1 MLKYQHINGSNDGP
15 VVQSVRSL
23 AGADAGL
30 ALPYRSQAA
39 PVLPTAERMA
49 ALPAGLCRS
58 VALRGCMTRS
68 VVSVADPQPHA
79 ALGLPAYV
87 QFTSPIRRYSDL
99 LAHFQ
104 VCSSPGRPSQKK
116 KCIPV
121 CAHTLGVNLTSMRGC
136 GTYRQALSSAIPGTT
151 ANLAATIVTQ
161 GSGLDHGLI

>member
-1 MLKYQHINGSNDGP
+1 MPQLAL
-15 VVQSVRSL
+15 VRL
-23 AGADAGL
+23 VTGADAGL
-30 ALPYRSQAA
+30 PLPYRSQAA

-68 VVSVADPQPHA
+68 VVGVAEPQPHA

-104 VCSSPGRPSQKK
+104 VKPQSRPDVAASQ
-116 KCIPV
+116 
-121 CAHTLGVNLTSMRGC
+121 T
-136 GTYRQALSSAIPGTT
+136 
-151 ANLAATIVTQ
+151 
-161 GSGLDHGLI
+161 

>member
-1 MLKYQHINGSNDGP
+1 MAQNEVPDMQH
-15 VVQSVRSL
+15 VRSL
-23 AGADAGL
+23 TGADAGL

-104 VCSSPGRPSQKK
+104 VQSSPCQPAQAT
-116 KCIPV
+116 KCIPA
-121 CAHTLGVNLTSMRGC
+121 CAETLGGNLMVASREVRRMQTRGRPC
-136 GTYRQALSSAIPGTT
+136 T
-151 ANLAATIVTQ
+151 AVNLAATIISKD
-161 GSGLDHGLI
+161 SGLHHDL